1 MAAGTET
8 ITATAA
14 VEARPASR
22 SPLRTPHF
30 RNLWLG
36 STVSYIGDQFYLV
49 ALPWLVLELTGSGL
63 AVGSMLMVAAV
74 PRAVLMLMGGAV
86 TDRSAPRN
94 ILLAT
99 TWARTVLV
107 GIVTLLAWLHWVQ
120 LWHLY
125 VLSALF
131 GTADAFAIPAGQA
144 LLPTLVEREQLTSAN
159 ALFSGAIQASG
170 LLGPAPAGVVIGAW
184 GIAPAFLVDT
194 VSFVFAIVPMTLLPA
209 GYRQRRPS
217 TGRPGMWQSIAQ
229 GIAYVWNDA
238 ALRSLV
244 LIIAGLNLWA
254 MGPITVGMP
263 VLAKFKF
270 GSSTAFGTM
279 VSCFGAGALTGMMLA
294 GLIRPK
300 RRRGY
305 FFLSFIFIES
315 AGIVA
320 MPFCDQLW
328 VLAIL
333 MVLIGICGGIANVS
347 MMAWIQGRVDHAL
360 MGRVMSVI
368 MFAAVGLMPVSLA
381 LAGLVAERHATGMFT
396 VAGILMM
403 LTALVAGLS
412 PATRHID

>member
-1 MAAGTET
+1 MTVGTDV
-8 ITATAA
+8 ITAPALETRAA
-14 VEARPASR
+14 PR

-86 TDRSAPRN
+86 TDRSRPRN
-94 ILLAT
+94 ILLVT

-107 GIVTLLAWLHWVQ
+107 GLVTLLVWLHWVQ

-131 GTADAFAIPAGQA
+131 GIADAFAIPAGQA

-170 LLGPAPAGVVIGAW
+170 LLGPAPAGLVIGAW
-184 GIAPAFLVDT
+184 GIATAFLVDS
-194 VSFVFAIVPMTLLPA
+194 VSFLFAIVPLTLLP
-209 GYRQRRPS
+209 
-217 TGRPGMWQSIAQ
+217 TGLLQGSAAKGRTSMWQSIAH
-229 GIAYVWNDA
+229 GLRYVWNDA

-254 MGPITVGMP
+254 VGPISVGMP

-270 GSSTAFGTM
+270 GSSAAFGTM
-279 VSCFGAGALTGMMLA
+279 VSCFGAGALAGMTLA
-294 GLIRPK
+294 GIFRPT

-305 FFLSFIFIES
+305 LFLSFVFVES

-320 MPFCDQLW
+320 MPFCEQLW

-347 MMAWIQGRVDHAL
+347 MMAWIQGHIDHEL

-368 MFAAVGLMPVSLA
+368 MFAAIGLMPVSLA
-381 LAGLVAERHATGMFT
+381 LAGLVAERHATAMFA
-396 VAGILMM
+396 VAGVLMM

>member
-1 MAAGTET
+1 MAVGSDT
-8 ITATAA
+8 ITAAPAPPPAA
-14 VEARPASR
+14 VR

-63 AVGSMLMVAAV
+63 AVGSMLMVAAI

-86 TDRSAPRN
+86 TDRTAPRD
-94 ILLAT
+94 ILLTT

-107 GIVTLLAWLHWVQ
+107 GIVTLLAWLHLVQ

-131 GTADAFAIPAGQA
+131 GIADAFAIPAGQA

-159 ALFSGAIQASG
+159 ALFTGAIQAST

-184 GIAPAFLVDT
+184 GIATAFLVDT
-194 VSFVFAIVPMTLLPA
+194 VSFLFAIVPMTLLPKRE
-209 GYRQRRPS
+209 RQPRGAS
-217 TGRPGMWQSIAQ
+217 GRTSMWGSIAH
-229 GIAYVWNDA
+229 GLGYVWNDP

-254 MGPITVGMP
+254 IGPITVGMP

-270 GSSTAFGTM
+270 GSSAAFGTM
-279 VSCFGAGALTGMMLA
+279 VSCFGAGALAGMTLVGMF
-294 GLIRPK
+294 RPT

-305 FFLSFIFIES
+305 LFLSFVFIES

-328 VLAIL
+328 LLAIL
-333 MVLIGICGGIANVS
+333 MVLIGICGGIANVA
-347 MMAWIQGRVDHAL
+347 MMAWIQGHIDHAL

-381 LAGLVAERHATGMFT
+381 LAGLVAESHVTALFT

>member
-1 MAAGTET
+1 MAVGSDT
-8 ITATAA
+8 ITTAPSPETRAA
-14 VEARPASR
+14 VR

-36 STVSYIGDQFYLV
+36 STISYIGDQFYLV

-86 TDRSAPRN
+86 TDRSAPRD
-94 ILLAT
+94 ILLTT

-107 GIVTLLAWLHWVQ
+107 GIVTLLAWLHLVE

-131 GTADAFAIPAGQA
+131 GIADAFAIPAGQA
-144 LLPTLVEREQLTSAN
+144 LLPVLVEREQLTSAN
-159 ALFSGAIQASG
+159 ALFTGAIQASA

-184 GIAPAFLVDT
+184 GIATAFLVDT
-194 VSFVFAIVPMTLLPA
+194 VSFVFAIVPLTLLPR
-209 GYRQRRPS
+209 GDRQRNPATARAS
-217 TGRPGMWQSIAQ
+217 MWGSIAH
-229 GIAYVWNDA
+229 GLSYVWNDA

-244 LIIAGLNLWA
+244 LIVAGLNLWA
-254 MGPITVGMP
+254 IGPITVGMP

-270 GSSTAFGTM
+270 ESSAAYGTM
-279 VSCFGAGALTGMMLA
+279 MSCFGAGALAGMMFA
-294 GLIRPK
+294 GMFRPT

-305 FFLSFIFIES
+305 LFLFFVFVES
-315 AGIVA
+315 AGIAA
-320 MPFCDQLW
+320 MPFCDRLW
-328 VLAIL
+328 LLAVL
-333 MVLIGICGGIANVS
+333 MVFIGICGGIGNVS
-347 MMAWIQGRVDHAL
+347 IMAWIQGHVDHTL

-381 LAGLVAERHATGMFT
+381 LAGLVAERHVTGMFV

-403 LTALVAGLS
+403 LTALAAGLS

>member
-1 MAAGTET
+1 MAVGTDT
-8 ITATAA
+8 IITAPAGAPPAA
-14 VEARPASR
+14 VQ
-22 SPLRTPHF
+22 SPLRTLHF

-36 STVSYIGDQFYLV
+36 STISYIGDQFYLV

-86 TDRSAPRN
+86 TDRSAPRD
-94 ILLAT
+94 ILLIT

-107 GIVTLLAWLHWVQ
+107 GIVTLLAWLHWIQ

-125 VLSALF
+125 GLSALF
-131 GTADAFAIPAGQA
+131 GIADAFAIPAGQA
-144 LLPTLVEREQLTSAN
+144 LLPKLVEREQLTSAN
-159 ALFSGAIQASG
+159 ALFTGAIQASA

-184 GIAPAFLVDT
+184 GTATAFLVDT
-194 VSFVFAIVPMTLLPA
+194 VSFVFAIVPLARLPR
-209 GYRQRRPS
+209 GDRQRGPA
-217 TGRPGMWQSIAQ
+217 TGRAGMWDSIAH
-229 GIAYVWNDA
+229 GLGYVWNDA

-254 MGPITVGMP
+254 IGPITVGMP

-270 GSSTAFGTM
+270 GSSAAFGTM
-279 VSCFGAGALTGMMLA
+279 MSCFGAGALAGMMLA
-294 GLIRPK
+294 GMFRPT

-305 FFLSFIFIES
+305 LFLSFVFVES

-328 VLAIL
+328 LIAIL
-333 MVLIGICGGIANVS
+333 MVFIGICGGIANIL
-347 MMAWIQGRVDHAL
+347 MMAWIQGHVDHAL

-381 LAGLVAERHATGMFT
+381 LAGLVAERHVTGMFA
-396 VAGILMM
+396 VSGVLMM

>member
-1 MAAGTET
+1 MAIGTDT
-8 ITATAA
+8 IAAAPA
-14 VEARPASR
+14 VETRPASR

-86 TDRSAPRN
+86 TDRSAPRT
-94 ILLAT
+94 ILLTT

-125 VLSALF
+125 LLSALF

-170 LLGPAPAGVVIGAW
+170 LLGPAPAGIVIGAW
-184 GIAPAFLVDT
+184 GIATAFLVDT

-209 GYRQRRPS
+209 GERRRGPS
-217 TGRPGMWQSIAQ
+217 TGRPSMWQSIAQ
-229 GIAYVWNDA
+229 GLAYVWNDA

-254 MGPITVGMP
+254 IGPITVGMP

-270 GSSTAFGTM
+270 GSSAAFGTM
-279 VSCFGAGALTGMMLA
+279 VSCFGAGALTGMLLA
-294 GLIRPK
+294 GLFQPK

-347 MMAWIQGRVDHAL
+347 MMAWIQGRVDPSL

-381 LAGLVAERHATGMFT
+381 FAGLVAERHATAMFT

>member
-1 MAAGTET
+1 MSAGTDTAIAGPALET
-8 ITATAA
+8 
-14 VEARPASR
+14 RPAAR

-159 ALFSGAIQASG
+159 ALFSGAIQAST
-170 LLGPAPAGVVIGAW
+170 LLGPAPAGIAIGAW
-184 GIAPAFLVDT
+184 GIATAFLVDT
-194 VSFVFAIVPMTLLPA
+194 VSFVFAIVPLTLLPK
-209 GYRQRRPS
+209 GDRQ
-217 TGRPGMWQSIAQ
+217 TGQPAHRASMWGSIAH
-229 GIAYVWNDA
+229 GVGYVWNDA

-254 MGPITVGMP
+254 IGPITVGMP

-270 GSSTAFGTM
+270 ESSTAFGTM
-279 VSCFGAGALTGMMLA
+279 VSAFGAGALAGMMLA
-294 GLIRPK
+294 GIFRPT

-305 FFLSFIFIES
+305 LFLSFVFIES

-328 VLAIL
+328 LLAVL

-347 MMAWIQGRVDHAL
+347 MMAWIQGRVDHLL

-381 LAGLVAERHATGMFT
+381 LAGLVAERHATAMFT
-396 VAGILMM
+396 VAGVLMM

>member
-1 MAAGTET
+1 MPVETDT
-8 ITATAA
+8 ITATPA
-14 VEARPASR
+14 VETRPVPR

-63 AVGSMLMVAAV
+63 AVGTMLMVAAV

-86 TDRSAPRN
+86 TDRTAPRN
-94 ILLAT
+94 VLLIT
-99 TWARTVLV
+99 TWARTLLV
-107 GIVTLLAWLHWVQ
+107 GMVTLLAWMHSVQ

-144 LLPTLVEREQLTSAN
+144 LLPTLVERDQLTSAN

-170 LLGPAPAGVVIGAW
+170 LLGPAPAGIVIGAW
-184 GIAPAFLVDT
+184 GIATAFLVDT
-194 VSFVFAIVPMTLLPA
+194 VSFVFAIVPLTLLPK
-209 GYRQRRPS
+209 GDQYRGAAHQR
-217 TGRPGMWQSIAQ
+217 TTMWGAIAH
-229 GIAYVWNDA
+229 GLGYVWNDA

-254 MGPITVGMP
+254 MGPIMVGMP

-270 GSSTAFGTM
+270 GSSAAFGTM
-279 VSCFGAGALTGMMLA
+279 VSCFGAGALAGMTLA
-294 GLIRPK
+294 GMFRPT

-305 FFLSFIFIES
+305 LFLSFVFIES

-320 MPFCDQLW
+320 MPFCNQLW
-328 VLAIL
+328 LLAIV

-347 MMAWIQGRVDHAL
+347 MMAWIQGHIDHAL

-381 LAGLVAERHATGMFT
+381 LAGLVAEGHVTGMFT
-396 VAGILMM
+396 VAGVLMM
-403 LTALVAGLS
+403 LTALIAALS